1 MGPIAAAATHTTP
14 KTHRH
19 PSEMPSLAG
28 DVAGRRY
35 LAIIPATAI
44 ELELQA
50 ISLLALST
58 KTRPTAAAAPHTNP
72 KTIPHPSEIS
82 SFPRDVVAA
91 ADAAVFTARAIE
103 LEVQVGCISPTLHKT
118 LSSAARKSD
127 SGASAA
133 SDASGGVHL
142 GWGRARDCTQ
152 QRKNGQDCR
161 GKTINK
167 YC

>member
-1 MGPIAAAATHTTP
+1 MTDRCCSNTPSP
-14 KTHRH
+14 KTHPH

-28 DVAGRRY
+28 YVTGPRY
-35 LAIIPATAI
+35 LAIIPDTAI

-58 KTRPTAAAAPHTNP
+58 KTRPTAVAAPHTNP

-91 ADAAVFTARAIE
+91 AHAAFFTTRAIE
-103 LEVQVGCISPTLHKT
+103 LEVQVGCIFPTLHKT

-133 SDASGGVHL
+133 SDALDGVHL
-142 GWGRARDCTQ
+142 EWGRARDCTQ
-152 QRKNGQDCR
+152 RRKNGQDC
-161 GKTINK
+161 
-167 YC
+167 